1 MLSFRVHG
9 GLYRFYLRL
18 LQMGGLKRFQTIQF
32 SLFHLLILLP
42 AFQGYPKL
50 VLLLTEQV
58 FAKMDY

>member
-1 MLSFRVHG
+1 MHG

-32 SLFHLLILLP
+32 SLFQVRSYLLILLP